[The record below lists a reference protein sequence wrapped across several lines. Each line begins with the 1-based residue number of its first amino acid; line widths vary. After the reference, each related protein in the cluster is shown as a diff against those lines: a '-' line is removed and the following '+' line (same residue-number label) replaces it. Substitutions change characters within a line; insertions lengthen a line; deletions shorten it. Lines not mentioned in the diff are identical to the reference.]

1 MRKLKGRSINVLSG
15 AFRRSRSTVERLEDR
30 ILLSA
35 EPLVQFNRVDSEQ
48 ALVVE
53 NLAHQVDPR
62 PIDSLDVTTISS
74 IASLIDLTKPQ
85 AQQYSKFNWTGST
98 SSLLKLNSQLSALVL
113 DLGEGSSQMSLSN
126 DGNGMLRLSRLDD
139 QVPKQG
145 ENPYDFVFAK
155 PTSILGI
162 RGEGGLDIFAP
173 GRKVGNAGH
182 RLTLGH
188 LRHGKLPAI
197 KRSKARGIK
206 LLGAKGGV
214 LHDSLP

>member
-1 MRKLKGRSINVLSG
+1 MRKLKGRSFNVLSG

-62 PIDSLDVTTISS
+62 PIDSLDIATISS
-74 IASLIDLTKPQ
+74 IASLIDLTRPQ
-85 AQQYSKFNWTGST
+85 ADQNSKFNWAGST

-126 DGNGMLRLSRLDD
+126 DGNGMLRLSRLDG
-139 QVPKQG
+139 Q
-145 ENPYDFVFAK
+145 A
-155 PTSILGI
+155 
-162 RGEGGLDIFAP
+162 A
-173 GRKVGNAGH
+173 
-182 RLTLGH
+182 
-188 LRHGKLPAI
+188 
-197 KRSKARGIK
+197 
-206 LLGAKGGV
+206 
-214 LHDSLP
+214 